1 MPAPISSIPD
11 SERSYRSRQT
21 LEFLLEPAFEQLLM
35 TLRSLRSRIL
45 RMRAFAQS
53 LRDC

>member
-1 MPAPISSIPD
+1 MSSELSSAMTD
-11 SERSYRSRQT
+11 HRSHRSRET
-21 LEFLLEPAFEQLLM
+21 LEAIFDPAFEQLLM
-35 TLRSLRSRIL
+35 TLRALRVRIG